1 MASLFAYDFIVR
13 ALVAGSLVSLCAALL
28 GVTLVLKRYSMIG
41 DGLSHVG
48 FGTLAIA
55 MALNLSPLLVSLP
68 VSILAAF
75 FLLRLSSSEKG
86 LKGDSA
92 IALISSSALAIG
104 ILVSSAVSGLNTDVT
119 AYLFGS
125 ILALGKNDVIISV
138 ILSIVVLMLFIL
150 CYRNIFMVTFDP
162 NFATSAGIKSANYDR
177 LIALLTALT
186 VVIGMRLMGAMMI
199 SSLIIFPAL
208 TSMRVCKSFFAVT
221 LLSAVLSVICFFAG
235 IAFSFFFSLP
245 AGASIVVVNLVA
257 FLIAALIGKIRG

>member
-1 MASLFAYDFIVR
+1 MASFFAYDFIVR

-138 ILSIVVLMLFIL
+138 ILSIVVLLLFIL